1 MRGFGYALFYLG
13 GNDMKKFLTFVIIVV
28 VIIAIAN
35 YVTKKLKTDD
45 GLPVDSY
52 EDYMDDYLEDDDKSE
67 PTTAT
72 EADEELTTESTTEAA
87 TTTEKVTTEATTIKA
102 TTEKAT
108 EAKAGGIRSEF
119 KEAMDKYE
127 EFYDEYC
134 EFMKEYE
141 KNPSDW
147 NLLLKYTEMMST
159 LVDMESSFSKW
170 GEEELSN
177 EELQYYVEVQ
187 ARITNKLLEAAQ

>member
-1 MRGFGYALFYLG
+1 
-13 GNDMKKFLTFVIIVV
+13 MKKFLTFVIIVV